1 MYMDVLIEL
10 LRNSGYGCNLHGV
23 YIGCLC
29 YADDIV
35 LISHSIYAM
44 QCMLNICEVFAGML
58 DVKFNSSKSVA
69 MRVGS
74 RFECKCADLTL
85 CGSVISYVQ
94 SVKYLGVCFKAGKFM
109 VCNFDQVKRKFYRAF
124 NSIYSRS
131 HSANSELVTVELFKA
146 YCLPVLLYAVEVL
159 PLRASEFRSLDN
171 CINVVVAKVFKL
183 STIDN
188 VQAVRTMI
196 GLYDIRSLVVKR
208 RSRFLDNLD
217 CVSLF
222 QNYSVLHF
230 CICSLF

>member
-1 MYMDVLIEL
+1 MYMDVLIAL
-10 LRNSGYGCNLHGV
+10 LKNSGVGCSLHGF

-74 RFECKCADLTL
+74 RFECKCADLFL
-85 CGSVISYVQ
+85 CGNAISYVQ
-94 SVKYLGVCFKAGKFM
+94 SVKYLGVCFKAGKSLS
-109 VCNFDQVKRKFYRAF
+109 CNFDNVKKKFYRAF

-131 HSANSELVTVELFKA
+131 HTANSELATNELFKA

-159 PLRASEFRSLDN
+159 PL
-171 CINVVVAKVFKL
+171 
-183 STIDN
+183 
-188 VQAVRTMI
+188 
-196 GLYDIRSLVVKR
+196 
-208 RSRFLDNLD
+208 
-217 CVSLF
+217 
-222 QNYSVLHF
+222 
-230 CICSLF
+230 